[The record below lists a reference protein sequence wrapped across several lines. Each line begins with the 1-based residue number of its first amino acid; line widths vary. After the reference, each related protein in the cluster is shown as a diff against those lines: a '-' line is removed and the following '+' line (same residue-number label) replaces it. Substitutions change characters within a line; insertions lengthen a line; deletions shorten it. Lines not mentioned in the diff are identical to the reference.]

1 MVGDVHRRESS
12 VQRLTCLSTEVFSAQ
27 PQRRIQIRIER
38 QYNRSFFDLNVCRD
52 LLMQM
57 LPL

>member
-1 MVGDVHRRESS
+1 MVGDVHRGESS
-12 VQRLTCLSTEVFSAQ
+12 VQRLARLSTEIFSAYS
-27 PQRRIQIRIER
+27 QRRIQIRIECKC
-38 QYNRSFFDLNVCRD
+38 NRSFFDLHVCRD